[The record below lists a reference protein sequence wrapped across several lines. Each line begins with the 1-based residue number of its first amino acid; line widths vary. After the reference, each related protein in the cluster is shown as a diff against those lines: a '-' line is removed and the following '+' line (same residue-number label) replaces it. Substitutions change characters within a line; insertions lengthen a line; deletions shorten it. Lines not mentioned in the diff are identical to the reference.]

1 MSVDP
6 SYGWAPPF
14 PPILYDK
21 FDDSQ
26 QEESEVSEHKIIP
39 IKFQSEP
46 FSNQLADL
54 STIFRVFLDTNTSID
69 IDKIRK
75 DYVFL
80 ESREM
85 SIETYLSV
93 NSEIRQA
100 LIDTRSML
108 TQYFGEEC
116 NPSLL
121 VYVDPEEA
129 FERLFIR
136 VTLHLSPK
144 EAFDARRQFFMEWF
158 SHYPLDVK
166 SHLNIDIRLQ

>member
-69 IDKIRK
+69 IDKSQK
-75 DYVFL
+75 
-80 ESREM
+80 
-85 SIETYLSV
+85 
-93 NSEIRQA
+93 
-100 LIDTRSML
+100 
-108 TQYFGEEC
+108 
-116 NPSLL
+116 
-121 VYVDPEEA
+121 
-129 FERLFIR
+129 RLCI
-136 VTLHLSPK
+136 S
-144 EAFDARRQFFMEWF
+144 
-158 SHYPLDVK
+158 
-166 SHLNIDIRLQ
+166 